1 MSAPARS
8 WLPDHDAAAA
18 ELRGTVRTVRYQA
31 TAADSVRRLAG
42 RSVEFARKP
51 DIVASARLLELCE
64 WPCMDAVRDVIEPA
78 ECSLGARQRLD
89 HQAPIAIG
97 AELTITA
104 RCTVAAHP
112 YSEWEVAVHDGHEAV
127 GRATLAFI
135 VVDRNEFEQERL
147 APKVTP
153 AVTKTV

>member
-1 MSAPARS
+1 MPAPTRS
-8 WLPDHDAAAA
+8 WSPDPAAAA
-18 ELRGTVRTVRYQA
+18 DRLHGTVRTVRYQA
-31 TAADSVRRLAG
+31 SADDSVQRLAG
-42 RSVEFARKP
+42 RSAEFARKP

-64 WPCMDAVRDVIEPA
+64 WPCMDAVREVIEPA

-89 HQAPIAIG
+89 HHAPIAIG

-112 YSEWEVAVHDGHEAV
+112 YSEWEVDVHDGHEAV

-135 VVDRNEFEQERL
+135 VVDRVEFEQERL
-147 APKVTP
+147 TPKLTP
-153 AVTKTV
+153 APRKTA